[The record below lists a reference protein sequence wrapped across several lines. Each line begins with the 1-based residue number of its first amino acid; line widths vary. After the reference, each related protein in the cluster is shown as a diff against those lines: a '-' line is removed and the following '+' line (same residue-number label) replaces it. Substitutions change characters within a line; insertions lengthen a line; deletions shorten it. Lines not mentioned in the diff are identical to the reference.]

1 MSHLICICNWHII
14 AFEILNKCG
23 IVFLSIIQIYQYP
36 TTKNMAKKTPQTTP
50 RSGKSMKSAKSAKL
64 KTKRVQSVTH
74 DTGANDLSALLK
86 VAGLKSTQGRIGVL
100 ETLFLTETPIT
111 VESIIKEL
119 GKTSPDRA
127 TVYRIVDQFVK
138 VNLAKEVHFND
149 GVVRYEIVGAVEH
162 DHCCHHV
169 VCKNCG
175 FAEHVESTQIESA
188 IEKLIAHVPNFRSV
202 DGHSLEFFGTCNGCT
217 GPALTKSGVKKT
229 GAKKL
234 LNSKKPGTKKI
245 KK

>member
-1 MSHLICICNWHII
+1 MSTSTKPTKKLI
-14 AFEILNKCG
+14 NK
-23 IVFLSIIQIYQYP
+23 S
-36 TTKNMAKKTPQTTP
+36 A
-50 RSGKSMKSAKSAKL
+50 GKSTKSKDANHLA
-64 KTKRVQSVTH
+64 H
-74 DTGANDLSALLK
+74 DTGSNDLSALLK
-86 VAGLKSTQGRIGVL
+86 AAGLKSTQGRIGVL

-111 VESIIKEL
+111 VEAIIKEL

-138 VNLAKEVHFND
+138 ADLAKEVHFND

-175 FAEHVESTQIESA
+175 FAEHVESAQIESA
-188 IEKLIAHVPNFRSV
+188 IEKLISKVPNFKSV
-202 DGHSLEFFGTCNGCT
+202 EGHSLEFFGTCNGCA
-217 GPALTKSGVKKT
+217 GTKP
-229 GAKKL
+229 KKL
-234 LNSKKPGTKKI
+234 SNKKI